1 MDVARADAVDA
12 EFDRLISKRA
22 SHYRM
27 PDSDEREELWQ
38 ASVDAYNEKRQ
49 QIARLEWHAFHC
61 GQAERHRAILQAL
74 IEHHSEAARLME
86 ATDERSLG

>member
-22 SHYRM
+22 SRYRM
-27 PDSDEREELWQ
+27 PDSGEREELWQ

-49 QIARLEWHAFHC
+49 QIARLEW
-61 GQAERHRAILQAL
+61 QPSI
-74 IEHHSEAARLME
+74 AARPN
-86 ATDERSLG
+86 ATAPSCKR